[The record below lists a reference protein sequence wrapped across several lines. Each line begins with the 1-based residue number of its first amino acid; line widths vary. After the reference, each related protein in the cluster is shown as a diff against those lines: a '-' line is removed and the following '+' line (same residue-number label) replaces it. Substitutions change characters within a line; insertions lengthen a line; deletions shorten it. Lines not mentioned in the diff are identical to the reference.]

1 MNGMALLNF
10 LLFWG
15 VWLLIPMLLD
25 GLTAAAY
32 LWAAFTTPPRHRRP
46 HRELEPYPLVSIVVP
61 VLNAERTLK
70 RCLASVA
77 GQDYP
82 LSKLELICVDN
93 GSTDH
98 SFRAFSEA
106 QQAFPGLRMGWITLK
121 GRGKWRALNAG
132 IHQAIGTY
140 ILNLDADVNLAPGAV
155 REMVSTFE
163 EDAGMVAATG
173 DIRVEEVPLPLGAAR
188 WVGLLRACE
197 SLEYL
202 TAFMVGRTFQ
212 ARYNGIYTLAG
223 AFSAFRRDLL
233 LRTFLYDSSTVSED
247 TKLTFDIRARL
258 KTGERI
264 GFVEGAVAY
273 VEPINSLRELFSQRV
288 RWQRGQIEVASLHPH
303 YHTGGFLGSL
313 RFSTARML
321 VSDHTLAF
329 PRLTWTFLLPFLFLL
344 GYPLP
349 LVGAALASF
358 YVCYAFIDAL
368 FVAAMYWRLSPHDS
382 LRKRVRHD
390 LPVLPLLP
398 LYRQLL
404 YWFRLSGMLYSLTE
418 PGTWA
423 VESPFAQTRRALR
436 QTLARLRS
444 FIAQLPAPGTRRPP
458 AGA

>member
-1 MNGMALLNF
+1 
-10 LLFWG
+10 
-15 VWLLIPMLLD
+15 MLLD

-32 LWAAFTTPPRHRRP
+32 LWAAFTIPPRHRRP
-46 HRELEPYPLVSIVVP
+46 CGELQPYPLASIVVP

-82 LSKLELICVDN
+82 LSRLELICVDN
-93 GSTDH
+93 GSTDD
-98 SFRAFSEA
+98 SFRVFTEA
-106 QQAFPGLRMGWITLK
+106 QQAFSGLRMGWVTLK

-140 ILNLDADVNLAPGAV
+140 ILNLDADVDLAPSAV
-155 REMVSTFE
+155 REMVRAFE
-163 EDAGMVAATG
+163 EDAGLVAATG
-173 DIRVEEVPLPLGAAR
+173 DVRVEEVPPPAGAAR
-188 WVGLLRACE
+188 WLSVLRACE
-197 SLEYL
+197 ALEYL
-202 TAFMVGRTFQ
+202 TAFMVGRVFQ
-212 ARYNGIYTLAG
+212 SKYDAIYTLAG

-247 TKLTFDIRARL
+247 TKLTFDIRTRL
-258 KTGERI
+258 NKGERI

-273 VEPINSLRELFSQRV
+273 VEPTNSLSELFSQRV

-303 YHTGGFLGSL
+303 YHTDGFLGSL

-329 PRLTWTFLLPFLFLL
+329 PRLTWTFLLPFLFLV

-349 LVGAALASF
+349 LVGSALASF
-358 YVCYAFIDAL
+358 YVCYAFIDTL
-368 FVAAMYWRLSPHDS
+368 FVAAVYWRLAPHDS
-382 LRKRVRHD
+382 LRRRIRHD

-404 YWFRLSGMLYSLTE
+404 YWFRLSGMFYSLTE

-423 VESPFAQTRRALR
+423 VESPLAQTRRAFR
-436 QTLARLRS
+436 QTVARLRS
-444 FIAQLPAPGTRRPP
+444 FITRFPAPGTRRPA